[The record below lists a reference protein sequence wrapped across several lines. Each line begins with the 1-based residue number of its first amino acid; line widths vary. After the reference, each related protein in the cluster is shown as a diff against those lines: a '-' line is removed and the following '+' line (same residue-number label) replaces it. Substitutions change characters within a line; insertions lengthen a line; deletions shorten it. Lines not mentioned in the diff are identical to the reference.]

1 MLRSILNTH
10 TLSTTLLPTSSVVLI
25 RVCVLIETTFDKCLE
40 KYERS
45 AIIIY
50 CIYHGRENV
59 KMKSK
64 KYNIVKK

>member
-1 MLRSILNTH
+1 
-10 TLSTTLLPTSSVVLI
+10 VVLI